1 MKKEKLKLDVI
12 TDNSLGFKRE
22 GWVTSSFWKQQPSHI
37 HRARPRKTLCLPLL
51 RKGSDGEQGFSTIQ
65 TFETKVTSAEGK
77 ESAWLTS
84 Y

>member
-22 GWVTSSFWKQQPSHI
+22 GWVTSSFCKQQPSHI
-37 HRARPRKTLCLPLL
+37 HRAPPQKTLCLPLL

-65 TFETKVTSAEGK
+65 IWKQR
-77 ESAWLTS
+77 
-84 Y
+84 